1 MVMPTLIALLVAA
14 FVALLSYGAS
24 VSMRSREEQA
34 AFGARISQDGEP
46 QMRSN
51 APSPLPISGLK
62 SRAARNAVVLFFGAR
77 ILLAAVFLCSFMLV
91 KFSAGMRLS
100 VPSTV
105 LLASLSTA
113 IGFYGPKFW
122 LSRKIAS
129 RWEKIIAGFPDALDL
144 MVVCTEA
151 GMGLDAAL
159 KRVGEEMRL
168 SNKVL
173 SDEFKILNLE
183 LRAGKSRPNVLR
195 SLAKSI
201 GLEDVDSL
209 VTLLIQTDKF
219 GTSIGQALR
228 VHSEAMRTK
237 RMQKVEEVANRLPVK
252 LLFPTVFCIFPSLF
266 VIILGPAIVSVLRIW
281 GY

>member
-1 MVMPTLIALLVAA
+1 
-14 FVALLSYGAS
+14 
-24 VSMRSREEQA
+24 
-34 AFGARISQDGEP
+34 
-46 QMRSN
+46 
-51 APSPLPISGLK
+51 
-62 SRAARNAVVLFFGAR
+62 
-77 ILLAAVFLCSFMLV
+77 MLV

-195 SLAKSI
+195 SLAKRI